1 MAKGHKETFGSVGCL
16 CYLDV
21 SMISYVF
28 NYIKSY
34 EALHVKCVS
43 FITCQICL
51 IKIVVEL

>member
-1 MAKGHKETFGSVGCL
+1 MAKGPKETFGSVGCL

-43 FITCQICL
+43 VITCQICL